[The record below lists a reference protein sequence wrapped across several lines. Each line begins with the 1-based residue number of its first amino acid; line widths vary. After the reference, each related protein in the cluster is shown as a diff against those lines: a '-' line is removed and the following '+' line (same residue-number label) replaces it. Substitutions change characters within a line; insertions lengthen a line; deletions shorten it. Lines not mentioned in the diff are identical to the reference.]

1 MRWFE
6 SIFQRFLTSSI
17 KSLTIKDIL
26 KFMLNLR
33 MCGIV
38 GIWDP
43 KHQWS
48 FEVKHQFVERL
59 SNAIHSRGPDDS
71 GLWHDE
77 SSGIMLAQRRL
88 SIVDLSPAG
97 HQPMVSASGRY
108 VIVYNGEIYNAQDY
122 RENFSQL
129 RGTSDTEILLEACE
143 AWGPEEACR
152 KFRGMFAFALWDKA
166 QRHMYLARDRVGVK
180 PLYWGVVN
188 SVVIFGSELKAMSSC
203 PGWNAPLCQA
213 ALSSFIQLG
222 YVIDPLAI
230 YEGFNKL
237 TPGTLLQFKGAESMT
252 EHVFWD
258 HASIVLNTPSS
269 ERPLQ
274 EQIQEVERLLI
285 DNVERRMLC
294 DVPVGSFL
302 SGGIDSGLVTALMQ
316 NRQNRLN
323 AAPVRS
329 YSIGFAQTAYNEAPQ
344 AECVA
349 KHIGTQHRTT
359 YMTGNDALAV
369 LQEAFWDEPFA
380 DSSQLCTAFVCK
392 QARQDGIIV
401 CLSGDGGD
409 EVFAGY
415 NRYLSLKILQH
426 YFPWIPNWARSW
438 ISALGLKLPGIGKY
452 PKLQKMFKVL
462 APQELSKMYQ
472 MMCSHHLLE
481 NIWSRPLLPIP
492 FPTQDCQD
500 AIASMQYWDV
510 LSYLPGDIL
519 TKVDRA
525 SMAYSLEVRSPFLDQ
540 TMIEYGWSL
549 APHHRIHQGQS
560 KYLLRQLALKW
571 LPSSIASGEK
581 MGFGVPLASWLR
593 HELRDWAESLFTPE
607 HLQNVG
613 FNAPALSALW
623 EEHMSGKRD
632 ASSRLWNTLM
642 LLHWHAS
649 ALSR

>member
-1 MRWFE
+1 
-6 SIFQRFLTSSI
+6 LSI
-17 KSLTIKDIL
+17 KSLNIKNTL
-26 KFMLNLR
+26 KKMLNLR

-43 KHQWS
+43 SHQWS
-48 FEVKHQFVERL
+48 FEVKHQFIERL
-59 SNAIHSRGPDDS
+59 SNAIRLRGPDDS

-88 SIVDLSPAG
+88 SIVDLSPTG

-108 VIVYNGEIYNAQDY
+108 VLIYNGEIYNAQDY
-122 RENFSQL
+122 RGNFSQL
-129 RGTSDTEILLEACE
+129 RGTSDTEVLLEACE

-152 KFRGMFAFALWDKA
+152 RFRGMFAFALWDQS
-166 QRHMYLARDRVGVK
+166 QRHLYLARDRVGVK
-180 PLYWGVVN
+180 PLYWGVIN

-203 PGWNAPLCQA
+203 PGWSAPLCQA

-237 TPGTLLQFKGAESMT
+237 TPGTILQFKGAVSMS

-258 HASIVLNTPSS
+258 HASIVSSALPSVRS
-269 ERPLQ
+269 VQ
-274 EQIQEVERLLI
+274 EHVQEVERLLI

-302 SGGIDSGLVTALMQ
+302 SGGIDSGLVTAIMQ
-316 NRQNRLN
+316 HRQQTLS

-329 YSIGFAQTAYNEAPQ
+329 YSIGFSEAAYNEAPQ
-344 AECVA
+344 AEQIAQHV
-349 KHIGTQHRTT
+349 GTHHRTA
-359 YMTGNDALAV
+359 YMTGHDALTV
-369 LQEAFWDEPFA
+369 LQEALWDEPFA

-392 QARQDGIIV
+392 QARQDGVIV

-415 NRYLSLKILQH
+415 NRYLSLDALH
-426 YFPWIPNWARSW
+426 RYFAWMPNWARSW
-438 ISALGLKLPGIGKY
+438 ISALGLKLPGMGRY
-452 PKLQKMFKVL
+452 PRLQKAFKVL
-462 APQELSKMYQ
+462 APQELSKVYQ
-472 MMCSHHLLE
+472 MMCCHYPLD
-481 NIWSRPLLPIP
+481 NIWSLPLLPIP
-492 FPTQDCQD
+492 FPTLYCQD
-500 AIASMQYWDV
+500 AVFSMQYWDV

-525 SMAYSLEVRSPFLDQ
+525 SMAYSLEVRSPFLDK

-549 APHHRIHQGQS
+549 APYHRIYRGQS

-571 LPSSIASGEK
+571 LPPSIACGKK

-593 HELRDWAESLFTPE
+593 HELRDWAESLLTSQR
-607 HLQNVG
+607 LQDVG
-613 FNAPALSALW
+613 FNAATIRTLW
-623 EEHMSGKRD
+623 DEHISEKRD
-632 ASSRLWNTLM
+632 VSSRLWNTLM
-642 LLHWHAS
+642 LLHWHGNGS
-649 ALSR
+649 SG